1 MPRIIAF
8 DLGRKSLG
16 IAICDALM
24 IAAHGYE
31 NYRFNEGAFRNATN
45 HALEVIKKEEVN
57 EVCIGL
63 ALNMDGSESQSSKS
77 ARHFKDD
84 LLKAMPDLKVELVDE
99 RLTTVIAT
107 NRLLEAD
114 LSRNK
119 RKKVIDM
126 MSAVVILE
134 SYLSTRGKK

>member
-1 MPRIIAF
+1 MPRIIGF

-16 IAICDALM
+16 IAICDVLM

-31 NYRFNEGAFRNATN
+31 NYRFNDGAFRNATN
-45 HALEVIKKEEVN
+45 HAIEVIKEEEVD

-63 ALNMDGSESQSSKS
+63 ALNMDGTESDSSRS
-77 ARHFKDD
+77 ARHFKED
-84 LLKAMPDLKVELVDE
+84 LEKAIPGLKVALVDE
-99 RLTTVIAT
+99 RLTTVMA
-107 NRLLEAD
+107 NRRLLEAD

-119 RKKVIDM
+119 RKQVIDM

-134 SYLSTRGKK
+134 TYLASRGK

>member
-1 MPRIIAF
+1 MPRIIGF
-8 DLGRKSLG
+8 DLGRKTLG

-24 IAAHGYE
+24 IAAHGLE
-31 NYRFNEGAFRNATN
+31 NYRFPEGAFRNATN
-45 HALEVIKKEEVN
+45 HALEVIKEEEVN

-63 ALNMDGSESQSSKS
+63 ALNMDGSESDSSRS
-77 ARHFKDD
+77 ARRFKED
-84 LLKAMPDLKVELVDE
+84 LIKEMPNLKVELVDE

-119 RKKVIDM
+119 RKQVIDM

-134 SYLSTRGKK
+134 TYLAKRGK

>member
-1 MPRIIAF
+1 MPRIIGF

-16 IAICDALM
+16 IAICDPLM

-31 NYRFNEGAFRNATN
+31 NYRFSDGAFRNATN
-45 HALEVIKKEEVN
+45 HAIEVIKKEEVD

-63 ALNMDGSESQSSKS
+63 ALNMDGSESDSSRS
-77 ARHFKDD
+77 ARHFKAD
-84 LLKAMPDLKVELVDE
+84 LEAALPGLKVTLVDE
-99 RLTTVIAT
+99 RLTTVMA
-107 NRLLEAD
+107 NRRLLEAD

-119 RKKVIDM
+119 RKQVIDM

-134 SYLSTRGKK
+134 TYLASRGK